1 MRKFAGFHAPDPEIT
16 DGLRK
21 IDWTAI
27 ERTAAAENR
36 CDFNFFLGLPH
47 GHTFLRAQDI
57 RGYEDFICD
66 LSDDDG
72 DIIKMLDMISKFNMK
87 LINRFIACRPD
98 VISIPEDLGM
108 QNSPMLSPKLFKKYI
123 APYYLLMTEPVKR
136 AGILVHEHSDGYIMD
151 LLDDLIMTGG
161 DVINLQ
167 DLVNGIDNL
176 AGYAKGRMSIDLD
189 IDRQNITVCGTPR
202 DIHDHI
208 RECVVKLGS
217 REGGLSLTYQ
227 PWPPV
232 PIANLDAVFSAMEK
246 YCVTDYIYR

>member
-1 MRKFAGFHAPDPEIT
+1 
-16 DGLRK
+16 
-21 IDWTAI
+21 
-27 ERTAAAENR
+27 
-36 CDFNFFLGLPH
+36 
-47 GHTFLRAQDI
+47 
-57 RGYEDFICD
+57 
-66 LSDDDG
+66 
-72 DIIKMLDMISKFNMK
+72 
-87 LINRFIACRPD
+87 
-98 VISIPEDLGM
+98 
-108 QNSPMLSPKLFKKYI
+108 
-123 APYYLLMTEPVKR
+123 
-136 AGILVHEHSDGYIMD
+136 MD

-176 AGYAKGRMSIDLD
+176 AGYAKGRMSVDLD